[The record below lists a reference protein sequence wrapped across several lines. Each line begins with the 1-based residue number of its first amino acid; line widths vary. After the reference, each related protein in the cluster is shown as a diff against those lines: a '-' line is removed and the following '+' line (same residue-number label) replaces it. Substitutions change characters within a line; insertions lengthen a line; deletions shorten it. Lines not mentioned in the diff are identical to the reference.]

1 MSRNMKMQV
10 SLFLLEEQVRALK
23 NQEALVATSALAPIS
38 FVSSGFYV
46 TSLDIRSS
54 STQRD
59 LICHTPCRCV
69 VRVRGQ
75 QSVASKCVKVSLAA
89 SKVEV
94 AEWHPS

>member
-1 MSRNMKMQV
+1 M
-10 SLFLLEEQVRALK
+10 
-23 NQEALVATSALAPIS
+23 
-38 FVSSGFYV
+38 
-46 TSLDIRSS
+46 TSLDNRSS